1 MAKKGVYGMFLSFV
15 VPVYNAAQYL
25 PECLDSLLAQDISD
39 YEIIC
44 VNDGSRDASP
54 EILRQ
59 YAAEH
64 GNIRVINKENGGV
77 VSARNAGLSS
87 AQGDYI
93 WFVDADDF
101 LLPNIL
107 GFLKG
112 KAAETACDRLIVGG
126 YQFTDRL
133 TDEEIALSRQMKLP
147 INSQWYDSVVW
158 RSLLRREFLLENGLN
173 FRYPEL
179 THGEDGLYM
188 YEVGLCAPKSVEI
201 KLALYCYREHSG
213 SAETTVSLENYHKKI
228 RSYIRIS
235 EILLGYYRGGR
246 QDPTTADKLMVFLWF
261 TLYVTASLP
270 RKDAAAVL
278 RQLRQKGLYP
288 FHRPPQCT
296 LTHAYMTRQTG
307 CVGTFLDWLCR
318 HPAHPLGL
326 LPDVAPAAPRAVE
339 ASLSRP
345 GEKRLAYQNHTFSG
359 CNFPADGV

>member
-1 MAKKGVYGMFLSFV
+1 MFLSFV

-77 VSARNAGLSS
+77 VSARNAGLSA
-87 AQGDYI
+87 AQGDFI

-107 GFLKG
+107 GFLKD

-235 EILLGYYRGGR
+235 EILLGYYRDGR

-296 LTHAYMTRQTG
+296 LTRAYMTRQTG
-307 CVGTFLDWLCR
+307 CVGISGLAVPP
-318 HPAHPLGL
+318 PAHPLGL

-359 CNFPADGV
+359 CNFPTDGV

>member
-54 EILRQ
+54 EILGQ

-77 VSARNAGLSS
+77 VSARNAGLSA

-107 GFLKG
+107 GFLKD

-201 KLALYCYREHSG
+201 KLALYFYREHSG

-318 HPAHPLGL
+318 HLHTRWGFSLMWL
-326 LPDVAPAAPRAVE
+326 LQ
-339 ASLSRP
+339 RP
-345 GEKRLAYQNHTFSG
+345 VQWKRLLAARAKN
-359 CNFPADGV
+359 A

>member
-1 MAKKGVYGMFLSFV
+1 MFLSFV

-77 VSARNAGLSS
+77 VSARNAGLSA
-87 AQGDYI
+87 AQGDFI

-107 GFLKG
+107 GFLKD

-235 EILLGYYRGGR
+235 EILLGYYRDGR

-318 HPAHPLGL
+318 HLHTPWGFTLMWLLQRPVQWKRPLAG
-326 LPDVAPAAPRAVE
+326 
-339 ASLSRP
+339 P

-359 CNFPADGV
+359 CNFPTDGV

>member
-1 MAKKGVYGMFLSFV
+1 M
-15 VPVYNAAQYL
+15 
-25 PECLDSLLAQDISD
+25 
-39 YEIIC
+39 
-44 VNDGSRDASP
+44 
-54 EILRQ
+54 
-59 YAAEH
+59 
-64 GNIRVINKENGGV
+64 
-77 VSARNAGLSS
+77 
-87 AQGDYI
+87 
-93 WFVDADDF
+93 DADDF

-107 GFLKG
+107 GLLQD
-112 KAAETACDRLIVGG
+112 KATETACDRLIVGG

-133 TDEEIALSRQMKLP
+133 TDEEIALSRQRKLP

-235 EILLGYYRGGR
+235 EILLGYYRDGR

-318 HPAHPLGL
+318 HLHTRWGFSLMWL
-326 LPDVAPAAPRAVE
+326 LQRPVQWKRRSAA
-339 ASLSRP
+339 RP
-345 GEKRLAYQNHTFSG
+345 QN
-359 CNFPADGV
+359 A

>member
-1 MAKKGVYGMFLSFV
+1 MFLSFV

-54 EILRQ
+54 EILGQ

-77 VSARNAGLSS
+77 VSARNAGLSA
-87 AQGDYI
+87 AQGDFI

-107 GFLKG
+107 GFLKD

-133 TDEEIALSRQMKLP
+133 TDEEVALSRQRKLP

-188 YEVGLCAPKSVEI
+188 YEVGLCAPKMSRLSWRCI
-201 KLALYCYREHSG
+201 
-213 SAETTVSLENYHKKI
+213 
-228 RSYIRIS
+228 
-235 EILLGYYRGGR
+235 
-246 QDPTTADKLMVFLWF
+246 
-261 TLYVTASLP
+261 VTASIPVLP
-270 RKDAAAVL
+270 KRPSAWRITTRKSAPTYAFRKSFWVITVMAV
-278 RQLRQKGLYP
+278 RI
-288 FHRPPQCT
+288 PPPPT
-296 LTHAYMTRQTG
+296 
-307 CVGTFLDWLCR
+307 
-318 HPAHPLGL
+318 
-326 LPDVAPAAPRAVE
+326 
-339 ASLSRP
+339 S
-345 GEKRLAYQNHTFSG
+345 
-359 CNFPADGV
+359 

>member
-1 MAKKGVYGMFLSFV
+1 M
-15 VPVYNAAQYL
+15 
-25 PECLDSLLAQDISD
+25 
-39 YEIIC
+39 
-44 VNDGSRDASP
+44 
-54 EILRQ
+54 
-59 YAAEH
+59 
-64 GNIRVINKENGGV
+64 
-77 VSARNAGLSS
+77 
-87 AQGDYI
+87 
-93 WFVDADDF
+93 
-101 LLPNIL
+101 
-107 GFLKG
+107 
-112 KAAETACDRLIVGG
+112 TGG

-235 EILLGYYRGGR
+235 EILLGYYRDGR

-318 HPAHPLGL
+318 HLHTRWGFSLMWL
-326 LPDVAPAAPRAVE
+326 LQ
-339 ASLSRP
+339 RP
-345 GEKRLAYQNHTFSG
+345 VQWKRLLAARAKN
-359 CNFPADGV
+359 A

>member
-77 VSARNAGLSS
+77 VSARNAGLS
-87 AQGDYI
+87 ATQGDFI

-107 GFLKG
+107 GFLKD

-133 TDEEIALSRQMKLP
+133 TDEEIALSRQRKLP
-147 INSQWYDSVVW
+147 INS
-158 RSLLRREFLLENGLN
+158 
-173 FRYPEL
+173 
-179 THGEDGLYM
+179 
-188 YEVGLCAPKSVEI
+188 
-201 KLALYCYREHSG
+201 
-213 SAETTVSLENYHKKI
+213 
-228 RSYIRIS
+228 
-235 EILLGYYRGGR
+235 
-246 QDPTTADKLMVFLWF
+246 
-261 TLYVTASLP
+261 
-270 RKDAAAVL
+270 
-278 RQLRQKGLYP
+278 
-288 FHRPPQCT
+288 
-296 LTHAYMTRQTG
+296 
-307 CVGTFLDWLCR
+307 
-318 HPAHPLGL
+318 
-326 LPDVAPAAPRAVE
+326 
-339 ASLSRP
+339 
-345 GEKRLAYQNHTFSG
+345 
-359 CNFPADGV
+359 

>member
-1 MAKKGVYGMFLSFV
+1 MTEKGVYGMCLSFV

-44 VNDGSRDASP
+44 VNDGSKDASP

-77 VSARNAGLSS
+77 VSARNAGLSA
-87 AQGDYI
+87 AQGDFI

-107 GFLKG
+107 GFLKD
-112 KAAETACDRLIVGG
+112 KATETACDRLIVGG

-133 TDEEIALSRQMKLP
+133 TDEEIALSRQRKLP

-235 EILLGYYRGGR
+235 EILLGYYRDGR

-296 LTHAYMTRQTG
+296 LTRAYMTRQTG

-318 HPAHPLGL
+318 HLHTRWGFSLMWL
-326 LPDVAPAAPRAVE
+326 LQ
-339 ASLSRP
+339 RP
-345 GEKRLAYQNHTFSG
+345 VQWKRLLAARAKN
-359 CNFPADGV
+359 A

>member
-1 MAKKGVYGMFLSFV
+1 MFLSFV

-54 EILRQ
+54 EILGQ

-235 EILLGYYRGGR
+235 EILLGYYRDGR

-261 TLYVTASLP
+261 TLLCNRLTSPQGCRRRIASATSERSVSLP
-270 RKDAAAVL
+270 PSPAVYADPCL
-278 RQLRQKGLYP
+278 HDPSDRLCGNISGLAV
-288 FHRPPQCT
+288 PP
-296 LTHAYMTRQTG
+296 
-307 CVGTFLDWLCR
+307 
-318 HPAHPLGL
+318 PAHPLGL

-359 CNFPADGV
+359 CIFPTDGV

>member
-1 MAKKGVYGMFLSFV
+1 MFLSFV

-59 YAAEH
+59 YAAKH
-64 GNIRVINKENGGV
+64 GNIRVIDKENGGV
-77 VSARNAGLSS
+77 VSARNAGLSA
-87 AQGDYI
+87 AQGDFI

-107 GFLKG
+107 GFLKD
-112 KAAETACDRLIVGG
+112 KAAEIACDRLIVGG
-126 YQFTDRL
+126 YHFTDRL

-213 SAETTVSLENYHKKI
+213 SAETTVSLENYHRKI

-235 EILLGYYRGGR
+235 EILLGYYRDGR

-318 HPAHPLGL
+318 QHPLGL
-326 LPDVAPAAPRAVE
+326 HSDVAPAAPRAVE
-339 ASLSRP
+339 APFCRP
-345 GEKRLAYQNHTFSG
+345 AAKRITYQDHTFSG
-359 CNFPADGV
+359 CIFPTDGV

>member
-1 MAKKGVYGMFLSFV
+1 MFLSFV

-54 EILRQ
+54 EILRR

-77 VSARNAGLSS
+77 VSARNAGLSA

-107 GFLKG
+107 GLLQD

-133 TDEEIALSRQMKLP
+133 TDEEIALSRQRKLP

-296 LTHAYMTRQTG
+296 LTRAYMTRQTG
-307 CVGTFLDWLCR
+307 CVGTFLD
-318 HPAHPLGL
+318 
-326 LPDVAPAAPRAVE
+326 
-339 ASLSRP
+339 
-345 GEKRLAYQNHTFSG
+345 
-359 CNFPADGV
+359 

>member
-1 MAKKGVYGMFLSFV
+1 MSGLTAGAGYFRL
-15 VPVYNAAQYL
+15 
-25 PECLDSLLAQDISD
+25 
-39 YEIIC
+39 
-44 VNDGSRDASP
+44 RDH
-54 EILRQ
+54 LRQ
-59 YAAEH
+59 RRLQRCQPGDSGAVRGKTRQYPRDRQ
-64 GNIRVINKENGGV
+64 GKRRRGL
-77 VSARNAGLSS
+77 ARNAGLSS
-87 AQGDYI
+87 AQGDFI

-107 GFLKG
+107 GFLKD

-235 EILLGYYRGGR
+235 EILLGYYRDGR

-296 LTHAYMTRQTG
+296 LTRAYMTRQTG

-318 HPAHPLGL
+318 HLHTRWGFSLMWL
-326 LPDVAPAAPRAVE
+326 LQ
-339 ASLSRP
+339 RP
-345 GEKRLAYQNHTFSG
+345 VQWKRLLAARAKN
-359 CNFPADGV
+359 A

>member
-1 MAKKGVYGMFLSFV
+1 MFLSFV

-25 PECLDSLLAQDISD
+25 PECLNSLLAQDISD

-44 VNDGSRDASP
+44 VNDGSKDTSP

-59 YAAEH
+59 YAAQH
-64 GNIRVINKENGGV
+64 GNIRVIDKENGGV
-77 VSARNAGLSS
+77 VSARNAGLSA

-107 GFLKG
+107 GSLRDKTV
-112 KAAETACDRLIVGG
+112 ETACDRLIVGG
-126 YQFTDRL
+126 YQFTDCL
-133 TDEEIALSRQMKLP
+133 TDEEIALSRQRKLP
-147 INSQWYDSVVW
+147 INSPWYDSVVW
-158 RSLLRREFLLENGLN
+158 RSLLRREFLLKNSLN

-179 THGEDGLYM
+179 THGEDGLFM
-188 YEVGLCAPKSVEI
+188 YEVGLYAPKSAEI

-213 SAETTVSLENYHKKI
+213 SAETVVTMENRRRKI
-228 RSYIRIS
+228 RSFVRIA
-235 EILLGYYRGGR
+235 EILLNYYRSGK

-261 TLYVTASLP
+261 ALYEAAALP

-307 CVGTFLDWLCR
+307 LVGTTLDWLCR
-318 HPAHPLGL
+318 HLHTRWGFSLMWL
-326 LPDVAPAAPRAVE
+326 LQ
-339 ASLSRP
+339 RP
-345 GEKRLAYQNHTFSG
+345 VQWKRRLARSG
-359 CNFPADGV
+359 KTT